1 MNTMA
6 QLNITL
12 NQDEIL
18 QLISDDRDSAFKKLL
33 QDSLNSI
40 LKAESTEQLK
50 AEPYQRTEER
60 TGSRNGFRDR
70 PLTTRIGQMILKVP
84 KHRDGEPFKTFVFD
98 NYCRSEAALIVT
110 MAEMCVNGVS
120 TRKVSQVM
128 ETLCGKSF
136 SKSTVSE
143 ACKELDE
150 KVKEFRERPLTGE
163 YPFMT
168 IDATYFKLR
177 ENSRVISK
185 ALMIAYATNSE
196 GHREIIGFG
205 VYRNESKETWND
217 FLKRLKARGLNGVR
231 MITSDAH
238 EGIIDAISKQFPD
251 VPWQRCQFHFS
262 RNITQKTPA
271 KYQKGLASELQDMFN
286 CKTIEAARKRRD
298 EIIADYKDVAEE
310 AMICLEEGFE
320 AAMTI
325 MVLPGYLH
333 KYFRTSNQIE
343 RLNKELK
350 RRSKVI
356 GVFPNE
362 DSLMRLMGAV
372 LMERNDHMV
381 SLRCMFKAET
391 LKELM
396 SSDIPSK
403 LKKIAKEQRQLLA
416 A

>member
-1 MNTMA
+1 MA

-12 NQDEIL
+12 NQEEIL
-18 QLISDDRDSAFKKLL
+18 QLLSADRNTAFAKLL

-40 LKAESTEQLK
+40 LRAESTEQLK
-50 AEPYQRTEER
+50 AEPYERSEER

-70 PLTTRIGQMILKVP
+70 PLTTRIGQITLKVP
-84 KHRDGEPFKTFVFD
+84 KHRDGAAFKTFVFN

-143 ACKELDE
+143 ACKELDD
-150 KVKEFRERPLTGE
+150 KVKEFRDRPLAGD

-168 IDATYFKLR
+168 IDATYFKVQ

-185 ALMIAYATNSE
+185 AFMIAYATNSE
-196 GHREIIGFG
+196 GHREIIGFDI
-205 VYRNESKETWND
+205 YRNESKETWNA
-217 FLKRLKARGLNGVR
+217 FLKQLKARGLTGVR

-298 EIIADYKDVAEE
+298 EIIADYKNVAEE
-310 AMICLEEGFE
+310 AMTCLDEGFE
-320 AAMTI
+320 DAMTV

-333 KYFRTSNQIE
+333 KYYRTSNQIE

-372 LMERNDHMV
+372 LMERNDHLASM
-381 SLRCMFKAET
+381 RCVFKATT
-391 LKELM
+391 LQELM
-396 SSDIPSK
+396 TTDIPTK
-403 LKKIAKEQRQLLA
+403 LVKIAREQQQLLA

>member
-1 MNTMA
+1 MA

-18 QLISDDRDSAFKKLL
+18 QLLADDRDSAFQKLL

-40 LKAESTEQLK
+40 LRAESKEQLK

-60 TGSRNGFRDR
+60 TGNRNGFRDR
-70 PLTTRIGQMILKVP
+70 PLTTRIGQITLKVP
-84 KHRDGEPFKTFVFD
+84 KHRDGEAFKTFVFD

-163 YPFMT
+163 YPFLT
-168 IDATYFKLR
+168 IDATYFKVR

-185 ALMIAYATNSE
+185 AFMIAYATNSE
-196 GHREIIGFG
+196 GYREIIGFG
-205 VYRNESKETWND
+205 VYRNESKETWNA
-217 FLKRLKARGLNGVR
+217 FLKGLKARGLTGVK

-262 RNITQKTPA
+262 RNITQKTPPR
-271 KYQKGLASELQDMFN
+271 YQKGLASELQEMFN
-286 CKTIEAARKRRD
+286 CKTIQEARKRRD

-310 AMICLEEGFE
+310 AMICLDEGFE
-320 AAMTI
+320 ASMTV
-325 MVLPGYLH
+325 MVLPSYLH

-362 DSLMRLMGAV
+362 DSLIRLMGAV
-372 LMERNDHMV
+372 LMERNEHIASMKRV
-381 SLRCMFKAET
+381 FKPET
-391 LKELM
+391 LQELM
-396 SSDIPSK
+396 VTDIPAK
-403 LKKIAKEQRQLLA
+403 LVKIAKDQRQLLA

>member
-1 MNTMA
+1 MA

-12 NQDEIL
+12 NQEEIL
-18 QLISDDRDSAFKKLL
+18 QLIADDRDSAFKKLL
-33 QDSLNSI
+33 QDSLNTI

-50 AEPYQRTEER
+50 AEPYERTEER

-70 PLTTRIGQMILKVP
+70 PLTTRIGQITLKVP
-84 KHRDGEPFKTFVFD
+84 KHRGGEAFKTFVFD
-98 NYCRSEAALIVT
+98 NYCRSESALIVT

-128 ETLCGKSF
+128 ETLCGKNF

-163 YPFMT
+163 YPFLT
-168 IDATYFKLR
+168 VDATYFKVR
-177 ENSRVISK
+177 ENSRVTAK
-185 ALMIAYATNSE
+185 AFMIAYATNNE
-196 GHREIIGFG
+196 GHREIVGFG
-205 VYRNESKETWND
+205 IYRNESKETWND
-217 FLKRLKARGLNGVR
+217 FLRGLKERGLTGVK

-238 EGIIDAISKQFPD
+238 EGIIDAIKKQFPC

-262 RNITQKTPA
+262 RNIIQKAPE
-271 KYQKGLASELQDMFN
+271 KYQKGLASELQEMFN
-286 CKTIEAARKRRD
+286 SKTIKDARKRRD

-310 AMICLEEGFE
+310 AMKCLEESFE
-320 AAMTI
+320 SAMI
-325 MVLPGYLH
+325 VMVLPGYLH

-362 DSLMRLMGAV
+362 ESLMRLIGAV
-372 LMERNDHMV
+372 LMERNDHLSTM
-381 SLRCMFKAET
+381 RCIFKAST
-391 LKELM
+391 LQELM
-396 SSDIPSK
+396 ASELSEK
-403 LKKIAKEQRQLLA
+403 LETIAKEQRQLQDA
-416 A
+416 

>member
-1 MNTMA
+1 MA

-18 QLISDDRDSAFKKLL
+18 QLLADDRDSAFKKLL

-40 LKAESTEQLK
+40 LRAESAEQLK
-50 AEPYQRTEER
+50 AEPYERSEER

-70 PLTTRIGQMILKVP
+70 PLTTRIGQIILKVP
-84 KHRDGEPFKTFVFD
+84 KHRDGEAFKTFVFD

-168 IDATYFKLR
+168 IDATYFKVR

-185 ALMIAYATNSE
+185 AFMIAYATNSE

-205 VYRNESKETWND
+205 VYRNESKETWNS
-217 FLKRLKARGLNGVR
+217 FLKGLKARGLTGVR

-310 AMICLEEGFE
+310 AMTCLDEGFE
-320 AAMTI
+320 AAMTV

-372 LMERNDHMV
+372 LMERNDQIA
-381 SLRCMFKAET
+381 SLRCIFKATT
-391 LKELM
+391 LQELM
-396 SSDIPSK
+396 SSDLPLK
-403 LKKIAKEQRQLLA
+403 LVKIAKEQRQLLA

>member
-1 MNTMA
+1 MA

-18 QLISDDRDSAFKKLL
+18 QLLADDRDSAFKKLL

-50 AEPYQRTEER
+50 AEPYVRTEER

-70 PLTTRIGQMILKVP
+70 PLTTRIGQITLKVP
-84 KHRDGEPFKTFVFD
+84 KHRDGEAFKTVIFD

-120 TRKVSQVM
+120 TRKISQVM

-163 YPFMT
+163 YPFLT
-168 IDATYFKLR
+168 IDATYFKVR

-185 ALMIAYATNSE
+185 ALMIAYATNNE

-205 VYRNESKETWND
+205 AYRNESKETWNA
-217 FLKRLKARGLNGVR
+217 FLKNLKSRGLTGVR

-238 EGIIDAISKQFPD
+238 EGIIDAIAKQFPD

-262 RNITQKTPA
+262 RNITQKTPT
-271 KYQKGLASELQDMFN
+271 KYQKGLASELQEMFN
-286 CKTIEAARKRRD
+286 CKTIQEARKRRD
-298 EIIADYKDVAEE
+298 EIIADYKDVAED
-310 AMICLEEGFE
+310 AMACLEEGFE
-320 AAMTI
+320 DAMTV
-325 MVLPGYLH
+325 MVLPSYLH
-333 KYFRTSNQIE
+333 KYFRTSNHIE

-356 GVFPNE
+356 GIFPNE
-362 DSLMRLMGAV
+362 DSLVRLMGAV
-372 LMERNDHMV
+372 LMERNDHIATM
-381 SLRCMFKAET
+381 RCVFKSAT
-391 LKELM
+391 LHELM
-396 SSDIPSK
+396 ATGIPEK
-403 LKKIAKEQRQLLA
+403 LVRIAKGQRQLLA

>member
-1 MNTMA
+1 MA

-12 NQDEIL
+12 NQEEIL
-18 QLISDDRDSAFKKLL
+18 QLLADDRDSAFKKLL

-50 AEPYQRTEER
+50 AEPYQRTEDR

-70 PLTTRIGQMILKVP
+70 PLITRIGQITLKVP
-84 KHRDGEPFKTFVFD
+84 KHRNGEAFKTFVFD
-98 NYCRSEAALIVT
+98 NYSRSEAALIVA

-120 TRKVSQVM
+120 TRKVSKVM

-168 IDATYFKLR
+168 IDATYFKVR

-185 ALMIAYATNSE
+185 AFMIAYATNSE

-205 VYRNESKETWND
+205 VYRNESKETWNA
-217 FLKRLKARGLNGVR
+217 FLKGLKARGLTGVR

-286 CKTIEAARKRRD
+286 SKTIEAARKRRD

-310 AMICLEEGFE
+310 AMTCLDEGFE
-320 AAMTI
+320 AAMTV

-350 RRSKVI
+350 RHSKVI

-372 LMERNDHMV
+372 LMERNEHIA
-381 SLRCMFKAET
+381 SLRCVFKPAT
-391 LKELM
+391 LQALM
-396 SSDIPSK
+396 ASDLPLK
-403 LKKIAKEQRQLLA
+403 LVRIAKEQRQLLA

>member
-1 MNTMA
+1 MA

-18 QLISDDRDSAFKKLL
+18 QLLSNNRDDAFAKLL

-50 AEPYQRTEER
+50 AEPYERTSER

-70 PLTTRIGQMILKVP
+70 PLTTRIGQITLRVP
-84 KHRDGEPFKTFVFD
+84 KHRDREAFKTLVFD

-110 MAEMCVNGVS
+110 MAEMVVNGVS

-136 SKSTVSE
+136 SKSSVSV
-143 ACKELDE
+143 ACKELDR
-150 KVKEFRERPLTGE
+150 KVKEFRERPLNGE
-163 YPFMT
+163 YPFLT
-168 IDATYFKLR
+168 VDATYFKVR

-185 ALMIAYATNSE
+185 AFMIAYATNTS
-196 GHREIIGFG
+196 GHREVIGFG
-205 VYRNESKETWND
+205 IYKNESKDTWND
-217 FLKRLKARGLNGVR
+217 FLKSLKARGLKGVR

-238 EGIIDAISKQFPD
+238 EGIIHAIGKQFPR

-271 KYQKGLASELQDMFN
+271 KYQKGLAAELQDMFN
-286 CKTIEAARKRRD
+286 SKTIKEARSRRD
-298 EIIADYKDVAEE
+298 AIIEDYRDIAEN
-310 AMICLEEGFE
+310 AMNCLDEGFE
-320 AAMTI
+320 AAMTV
-325 MVLPGYLH
+325 MALPSYLH

-362 DSLMRLMGAV
+362 DSLMRLMGSV
-372 LMERNDHMV
+372 LLERNEAIALNR
-381 SLRCMFKAET
+381 SLFKET
-391 LKELM
+391 TYAKFMTADLQ
-396 SSDIPSK
+396 SK
-403 LKKIAKEQRQLLA
+403 LVEIAEEQQALLA

>member
-1 MNTMA
+1 MA

-12 NQDEIL
+12 DQYEIL
-18 QLISDDRDSAFKKLL
+18 QLLANDRDSAFAKLL
-33 QDSLNSI
+33 QESI
-40 LKAESTEQLK
+40 NCILRAESTEQLK
-50 AEPYQRTEER
+50 AEPYERSEER

-70 PLTTRIGQMILKVP
+70 PLTTRIGQITLKVP
-84 KHRDGEPFKTFVFD
+84 KHRNGEPFRTFVFD
-98 NYCRSEAALIVT
+98 NYCRSEAALIIT
-110 MAEMCVNGVS
+110 MAEMCINGVS

-150 KVKEFRERPLTGE
+150 KVKEFRNRPLTGE

-168 IDATYFKLR
+168 IDATYFKVR
-177 ENSRVISK
+177 ENSKVISK
-185 ALMIAYATNSE
+185 AFMIAYATNSE

-205 VYRNESKETWND
+205 IYRNESKETWND
-217 FLKRLKARGLNGVR
+217 FLKGLKARGLTGVR

-310 AMICLEEGFE
+310 AMSCLDEGFE
-320 AAMTI
+320 SAMTV
-325 MVLPGYLH
+325 MVLPEYLH

-372 LMERNDHMV
+372 LMERNEHIA
-381 SLRCMFKAET
+381 SLRCVFKVST
-391 LKELM
+391 LRELM
-396 SSDIPSK
+396 ESDLPLK
-403 LKKIAKEQRQLLA
+403 LVKIAKEQRQLLA

>member
-1 MNTMA
+1 MA

-12 NQDEIL
+12 NQEEIL
-18 QLISDDRDSAFKKLL
+18 QLLSNDRDTAFAKLL

-50 AEPYQRTEER
+50 AEPYERTEER
-60 TGSRNGFRDR
+60 TGSRNGYRDR
-70 PLTTRIGQMILKVP
+70 SLTTRIGQITLKVP
-84 KHRDGEPFKTFVFD
+84 KHRDGETFKTLVFD

-150 KVKEFRERPLTGE
+150 KVKEFKERPLTGE
-163 YPFMT
+163 YPFLT
-168 IDATYFKLR
+168 IDATYFKVR
-177 ENSRVISK
+177 ENSRVVSK
-185 ALMIAYATNSE
+185 ALMIALATNGE

-217 FLKRLKARGLNGVR
+217 FLKGLKARGLTGVR

-262 RNITQKTPA
+262 RNILQKTPA
-271 KYQKGLASELQDMFN
+271 KYQKGLAGEVQEMFN
-286 CKTIEAARKRRD
+286 SKTIKDARKRRD
-298 EIIADYKDVAEE
+298 EIIADYRDVAEE
-310 AMICLEEGFE
+310 AMNCLEEGFE
-320 AAMTI
+320 AAMTV
-325 MVLPGYLH
+325 MVLPSYLRL
-333 KYFRTSNQIE
+333 YFRTSNQIE

-356 GVFPNE
+356 GIFPNE
-362 DSLMRLMGAV
+362 ESLNRLMGAV
-372 LMERNDHMV
+372 LMEHNDHIA
-381 SLRCMFKAET
+381 SKRCLFKSST
-391 LKELM
+391 LQELM
-396 SSDIPSK
+396 ATDIPSK
-403 LKKIAKEQRQLLA
+403 LEQIAKEQRQLLA

>member
-1 MNTMA
+1 M
-6 QLNITL
+6 
-12 NQDEIL
+12 
-18 QLISDDRDSAFKKLL
+18 
-33 QDSLNSI
+33 
-40 LKAESTEQLK
+40 
-50 AEPYQRTEER
+50 
-60 TGSRNGFRDR
+60 
-70 PLTTRIGQMILKVP
+70 
-84 KHRDGEPFKTFVFD
+84 
-98 NYCRSEAALIVT
+98 
-110 MAEMCVNGVS
+110 
-120 TRKVSQVM
+120 
-128 ETLCGKSF
+128 
-136 SKSTVSE
+136 
-143 ACKELDE
+143 
-150 KVKEFRERPLTGE
+150 TGE

-168 IDATYFKLR
+168 IDATYFKVR

-205 VYRNESKETWND
+205 VYRNESKETWNA
-217 FLKRLKARGLNGVR
+217 FLKDLKTRGLSGVR

-262 RNITQKTPA
+262 RNITQKTPP

-286 CKTIEAARKRRD
+286 CRTIEEARKRRD

-310 AMICLEEGFE
+310 AMTCLDEGFE
-320 AAMTI
+320 DAMTV

-372 LMERNDHMV
+372 LMERNDHLA
-381 SLRCMFKAET
+381 SLRCVFKATT
-391 LKELM
+391 LQELM
-396 SSDIPSK
+396 TSDIPSK
-403 LKKIAKEQRQLLA
+403 LIKIAKEQRQLLA